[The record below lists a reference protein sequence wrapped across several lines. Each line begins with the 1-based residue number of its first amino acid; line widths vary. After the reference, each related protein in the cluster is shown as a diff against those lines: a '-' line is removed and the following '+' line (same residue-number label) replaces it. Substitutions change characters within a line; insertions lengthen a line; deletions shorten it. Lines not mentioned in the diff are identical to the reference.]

1 MLFLFTFVTDR
12 CGTDSVV
19 LYWDKIV
26 LMVGPYGD
34 WIK

>member
-1 MLFLFTFVTDR
+1 MIAR

-34 WIK
+34 WIKYVFF